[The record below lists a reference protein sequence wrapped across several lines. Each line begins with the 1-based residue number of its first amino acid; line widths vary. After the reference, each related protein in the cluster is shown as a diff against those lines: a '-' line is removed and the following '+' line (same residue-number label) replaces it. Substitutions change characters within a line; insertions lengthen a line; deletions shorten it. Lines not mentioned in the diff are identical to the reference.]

1 MTKPLKILP
10 LKILGFPRSGTSLL
24 QRLLAAHPDIYCPP
38 ETYVFA
44 GCARMIRESRGEG
57 PDLGMLTGLSFAGFD
72 AEEVIAR
79 VRRFGFGFL
88 EEGAARAGKPVWA
101 EKSAFDIFD
110 LPEIEALLAGHCRFV
125 CVVRHPLDVIA
136 SMKELSDQMGQTVPE
151 MRPWMARHENYY
163 VAWAAAWADMTRDL
177 LALHKRMGGDS
188 LLYRYEDLTADPV
201 HELHRITEFAGL
213 PPFAGDELRPDTGQ
227 IGLGD
232 WKIFGTSTVERSPV
246 ARWRR
251 SLPKSS
257 ALQALEFVGP
267 LMEELGYPRPE
278 IRAPRSRDERI
289 RQYQQAK
296 ALAMARRDMD
306 DKS

>member
-1 MTKPLKILP
+1 MTKP

-24 QRLLAAHPDIYCPP
+24 QRLLTAHRDIYCPP

-72 AEEVIAR
+72 PAEVIDR

-88 EEGAARAGKPVWA
+88 EEAAARAGKPLWV

-110 LPEIEALLAGHCRFV
+110 LPEIEALLTGHCRFV

-136 SMKELSDQMGQTVPE
+136 SMKDLSDQMGQNVPE

-177 LALHKRMGGDS
+177 LAMHRRLGAES
-188 LLYRYEDLTADPV
+188 LLYRYEDLTADPAR
-201 HELHRITEFAGL
+201 ELRRITDFAGL
-213 PPFAGDELRPDTGQ
+213 APFADGDLRPDTGQ

-232 WKIFGTSTVERSPV
+232 WKIFGTSKVEHSAV
-246 ARWRR
+246 ERWRR

-257 ALQALEFVGP
+257 ALQALDIVGP
-267 LMEELGYPRPE
+267 LMDELGYPRPK

-289 RQYQQAK
+289 RQYQRAK

-306 DKS
+306 PKS